1 MQHRDKPRDCLP
13 HKCFEFSVLLFR
25 FPVLWHCIEDGLRNR
40 FPLFGIRV
48 SQLVMNLMHEFCETF
63 GDLIAINI
71 IHGIGAQYKKT
82 CECQSP
88 VEIFISE
95 SESESECDIVC
106 AVYLFASWTNRGFV
120 FVEIAL

>member
-1 MQHRDKPRDCLP
+1 
-13 HKCFEFSVLLFR
+13 
-25 FPVLWHCIEDGLRNR
+25 
-40 FPLFGIRV
+40 
-48 SQLVMNLMHEFCETF
+48 MNLMHEFCETF